1 MFEKLKDIKTNK
13 NSYFFDAQSTTP
25 TDPDVMN
32 IMNLVSSQYFA
43 NPHSSHSFG
52 QASNTL
58 IKESTTLIK
67 EKLSTNDF
75 HHIYTSGAT
84 EANNF
89 IIKGLKDYLLKNQLK
104 ALTFKTEHKC
114 VLNSFDYL
122 ERAGVEVSYL
132 DVEKDGIVNI
142 KKLEPLLDKV
152 GFISLMLVNNEI
164 GIIQP
169 LQELISLTKPKG
181 IFVHS
186 DIAQAMGRLS
196 LNIENLGLDAVSI
209 SAHKF
214 YGPKGIGMAIISEDL
229 KKILK
234 PLLLGGGQQDNL
246 RSGTLPTPLC
256 VGFARAVNLFQE
268 DNFIKEQ
275 YLKHLKF
282 SELLI
287 SKLENHNISFSINGH
302 LASNNILNTKRISSN
317 LNLAFDSLEAFTLMN
332 NMPEFFI
339 STGSACSAGEF
350 DYSHVLKSLDLSHEK
365 LKSSVRISFSKD
377 TLEEDVI
384 QLSDK
389 LLKIHKDLNL

>member
-1 MFEKLKDIKTNK
+1 MFEKLKDPKINK
-13 NSYFFDAQSTTP
+13 DTYFFDAQSTTP
-25 TDPDVMN
+25 TDPEVLD

-43 NPHSSHSFG
+43 NPHSSHSLG
-52 QASNTL
+52 RASDDL
-58 IKESTTLIK
+58 IKESTSLIK
-67 EKLSTNDF
+67 DNLKTNDF

-89 IIKGLKDYLLKNQLK
+89 VIKGLKDYLLKNQLK

-122 ERAGVEVSYL
+122 ERAGVEVNYI

-142 KKLEPLLDKV
+142 KKLEPLLDNV
-152 GFISLMLVNNEI
+152 GFISLMMVNNEI
-164 GIIQP
+164 GTIQP
-169 LQELISLTKPKG
+169 LQELTNLTKPKG

-209 SAHKF
+209 SGHKF
-214 YGPKGIGMAIISEDL
+214 YGPKGIGMAIISEDI
-229 KKILK
+229 KKKLK

-256 VGFARAVNLFQE
+256 VGFASAVNLFQE
-268 DNFIKEQ
+268 KNFIEEQ

-287 SKLENHNISFSINGH
+287 SELKKHNISFSVNGH
-302 LASNNILNTKRISSN
+302 LASNNILETKRISSN
-317 LNLAFDSLEAFTLMN
+317 LNLTFDGLEAITLMN

-350 DYSHVLKSLDLSHEK
+350 DYSHVLKSLDLSYEK
-365 LKSSVRISFSKD
+365 LKNSVRISFDKN
-377 TLEEDVI
+377 TLEKDVI
-384 QLSDK
+384 KLSDK
-389 LLKIHKDLNL
+389 LLTIHKNLKL